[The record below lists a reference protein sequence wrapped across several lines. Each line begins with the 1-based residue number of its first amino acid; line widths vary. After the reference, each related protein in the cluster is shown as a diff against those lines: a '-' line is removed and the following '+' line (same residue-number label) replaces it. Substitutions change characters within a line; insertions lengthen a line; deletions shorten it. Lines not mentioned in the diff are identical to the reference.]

1 MPVSRLM
8 EGEAVKLIQMEDVIR
23 RRVVGQDEAV
33 QAVSG
38 PIRRSRAGLA
48 DGTFQE
54 GDTVHIGMAEDRL
67 NFR

>member
-1 MPVSRLM
+1 MDRGALSRLM

-48 DGTFQE
+48 D
-54 GDTVHIGMAEDRL
+54 RL
-67 NFR
+67 DFR